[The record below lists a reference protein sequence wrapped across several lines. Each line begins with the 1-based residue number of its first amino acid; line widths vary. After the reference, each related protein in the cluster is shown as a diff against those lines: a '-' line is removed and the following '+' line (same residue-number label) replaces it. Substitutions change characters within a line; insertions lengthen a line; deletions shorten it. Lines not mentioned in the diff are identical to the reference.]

1 MSKLQLLSKGYTNAK
16 LAKSTTESY
25 ILYMAP
31 AALNCK
37 GINLCP
43 ASTAGCRAACLY
55 TAGRGAMSN
64 VHQARLRKANWF
76 VTDQAGFIKQLIS
89 ELHYLNKRAIKTGKR
104 IAIRLN
110 GTTDIDWENLVN
122 LSSFPQI
129 QFYDYTKRLGRAIQ
143 YGNGWT
149 ISNYHLTYSASE
161 VTSQNTIDKLIR
173 AGVNVAVV
181 FSGKQ
186 LPDNYEGIRVISGDS
201 SDERWLDPK
210 GVIVGLIA
218 KGRAKKDQSGFVRKP
233 ECHLKLVS

>member
-1 MSKLQLLSKGYTNAK
+1 MKLQLLSKGYTNAK

-37 GINLCP
+37 GVNLCP

-64 VHQARLRKANWF
+64 VQQARLRKADFF
-76 VTDQAGFIKQLIS
+76 VNDRAGFIKQLIA
-89 ELHYLNKRAIKTGKR
+89 ELTYLNKRAVKSGKR
-104 IAIRLN
+104 IAVRLN
-110 GTTDIDWENLVN
+110 GTTDVDWENLIN
-122 LSSFPQI
+122 LSLFQSL
-129 QFYDYTKRLGRAIQ
+129 QFYDYTKRLGRAMQ

-161 VTSQNTIDKLIR
+161 VTSDSTIAKLIG

-186 LPDNYEGIRVISGDS
+186 LPVAHNGVRVISGDAT
-201 SDERWLDPK
+201 DERWTDPK
-210 GVIVGLIA
+210 GVIIGLIA
-218 KGRAKKDQSGFVRKP
+218 KGKAKKDQSGFVRQAQ
-233 ECHLKLVS
+233 CHLRLVV